1 MRDGS
6 DRLRFRRLAKHHG
19 AAFAGK
25 FRGQHHLAAFARDL
39 VSRHLAAGDLAL
51 LGAEGHRSA
60 ADRFAP
66 ARPQITE
73 HDPVMGAE
81 ANDLPRIDI
90 SMNCTPGT
98 LPWISSTT
106 AAGDCAE
113 AVTISTP
120 ALRKQNVE
128 NGAHRICPSTLIAA
142 RQFNTASW

>member
-51 LGAEGHRSA
+51 LGADGHRSA

-90 SMNCTPGT
+90 VHE
-98 LPWISSTT
+98 LHARH
-106 AAGDCAE
+106 AALDLLNHGCRR
-113 AVTISTP
+113 
-120 ALRKQNVE
+120 LRRSRHDQHAGAPQQNVE

-142 RQFNTASW
+142 RQFNTAS